1 MKFFCFFWWWGFA
14 LAFVSYW
21 KFDVFYVSLHTSNS
35 FYLRLFF
42 SFFFMYTQSYS
53 FQSKKK
59 TLHSYVS
66 IYEDLPVY
74 RVFYKTEEDE
84 HSRNTHSHHQ
94 NFISFFL
101 LKIVS
106 SYKIVVIISCC
117 CYSWRLV
124 LIVGGIASFVSI
136 TFVNTALFKHYTYI
150 ISVLIL
156 FVWAKISLDCDADS
170 KFTCFSWYF
179 IVNVMPSNPQ

>member
-1 MKFFCFFWWWGFA
+1 MVGFCSCFCFILKIWCFLCFFTYFKLIL
-14 LAFVSYW
+14 LAFI
-21 KFDVFYVSLHTSNS
+21 FQ
-35 FYLRLFF
+35 
-42 SFFFMYTQSYS
+42 FFFLCIPNLIHFTL
-53 FQSKKK
+53 KKK

-74 RVFYKTEEDE
+74 RVFYKTEGDE